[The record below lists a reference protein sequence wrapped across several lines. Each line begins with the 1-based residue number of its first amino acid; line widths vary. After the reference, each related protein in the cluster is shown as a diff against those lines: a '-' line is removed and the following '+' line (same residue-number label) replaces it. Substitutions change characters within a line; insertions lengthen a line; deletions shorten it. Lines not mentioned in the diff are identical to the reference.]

1 MTQNLCRA
9 LLVLAV
15 PMALAAQ
22 QPGLE
27 QAAAT
32 ITPDDYA
39 WRVGV
44 IAHDSMQ
51 GRDTPSLGLD
61 KTAEWIASEFRR
73 MGLRG
78 GAEDGGFIQQYPLT
92 RVVVDAG
99 ASTLTGGWGGSAAWA
114 PRLVR
119 PSQRRS
125 RDRFRHARPR
135 SRDCR
140 RGATRETR
148 GVRADRDVPEPE

>member
-99 ASTLTGGWGGSAAWA
+99 ASTLTGGGV
-114 PRLVR
+114 RLVFGEDLLLGMNVTYVMEMELVNVAMEV
-119 PSQRRS
+119 S
-125 RDRFRHARPR
+125 DAN
-135 SRDCR
+135 
-140 RGATRETR
+140 
-148 GVRADRDVPEPE
+148 VVVL